1 MPVPEKRANTVR
13 PYFFCNYA
21 LRIYYLYYMTKLSLT
36 CLTAVLIAAALARAD
51 APADATTVTQPA
63 AGLAPRTPFKVP
75 LARINIAY
83 DKERKKYNQVKI
95 FLDDT
100 ESHSIIAPGDD
111 SQVKRTGEATVY
123 RETPQTSY
131 LLSDFEAK
139 TINQVCRTLLL
150 TLEEYENILKDKNWG
165 KALYLDAFFPRFMRG
180 FHVMICAAKDSP
192 EALPRGGLV
201 RDEDYDVSLNSPKS
215 DARIKMWQTD
225 KDRMMKLRIS
235 TQELIIQTKKW
246 QKDELSNLKR
256 NPELSYSD
264 DFDRAFTSF
273 VRNYFG
279 YVP

>member
-1 MPVPEKRANTVR
+1 MS
-13 PYFFCNYA
+13 
-21 LRIYYLYYMTKLSLT
+21 KLSQTSLT
-36 CLTAVLIAAALARAD
+36 VVAVLLAAALTRAGAAD
-51 APADATTVTQPA
+51 TPADATSVTQPA
-63 AGLAPRTPFKVP
+63 ASLAPRTPFKVP

-123 RETPQTSY
+123 RETPQTAY
-131 LLSDFEAK
+131 LLSDFEAR

-150 TLEEYENILKDKNWG
+150 TLEEYENILKDNNWG
-165 KALYLDAFFPRFMRG
+165 KALYLDSFFPRFMRG